1 MPRHLKK
8 GDDVVIRSGDFKG
21 CTGTVVRLLL
31 KRDRV
36 VVKGPQIEGV
46 TKTLKPTRLN
56 PQGGQV
62 TIDRS
67 FHISSVSPVSD
78 GKPTR
83 VRFQIKS
90 DGSKIRVAAKTGK
103 ELSTLRSPARA
114 KNKKKKAT
122 AKA

>member
-46 TKTLKPTRLN
+46 NKTLKPTRLN

-67 FHISSVSPVSD
+67 FHISSVSPVSE

-83 VRFQIKS
+83 VRFQTKA
-90 DGSKIRVAAKTGK
+90 DGSKVRIAAKTGK

-114 KNKKKKAT
+114 KKKKKAT